1 MKDNST
7 RVIELPQLGIR
18 VFYGAPYVLVEN
30 EDERASFIHKHPFYE
45 LHIIFESECVIRT
58 DGGVYNLKPEQ
69 FCLMAPGVNHTPKL
83 NAEQMRRIC
92 ISFEVMQKPAR
103 LGKWLQQQCQRMPVM
118 IGNARGMEE
127 TVQALQQEE
136 VRNDSFSGEYTQTLL
151 SVLILQLARA
161 MESSQ
166 EPVLTG
172 GTELDKTRSVLID
185 QFFNANYF
193 LPAGEEKLADV
204 LGVSRRQLDRIL
216 KKLYGKGFQEKVL
229 EIRLEVACDL
239 LLHSEKTVQEIS
251 EAVGYSTPSNFTA
264 FFKNATGSTPTQYR
278 RSGK

>member
-1 MKDNST
+1 MLDF
-7 RVIELPQLGIR
+7 IR
-18 VFYGAPYVLVEN
+18 VATAVP
-30 EDERASFIHKHPFYE
+30 
-45 LHIIFESECVIRT
+45 
-58 DGGVYNLKPEQ
+58 
-69 FCLMAPGVNHTPKL
+69 
-83 NAEQMRRIC
+83 
-92 ISFEVMQKPAR
+92 
-103 LGKWLQQQCQRMPVM
+103 PVVV
-118 IGNARGMEE
+118 GDARGMEE
-127 TVQALQQEE
+127 TVQALQREE
-136 VRNDSFSGEYTQTLL
+136 IRNDSFSGEYTQVLL

-161 MESSQ
+161 MESNQ
-166 EPVLTG
+166 EPAQAG

-193 LPAGEEKLADV
+193 LPAGEEKLAST

-239 LLHSEKTVQEIS
+239 LLNSEKTVQEIS

-278 RSGK
+278 RAEK